1 MQDSDS
7 STGPSSQS
15 AGPLAGYR
23 VLEFGSFVAGPFAAQ
38 MLADLGADVI
48 KIEPPT
54 GDPWRSHMTF
64 APYESRVFIAL
75 NRGKRSI
82 CIDLKQPEGVEVC
95 HALVRSADA
104 VLSNNRPDTA
114 AKLKF
119 DHETLMGVNPSLVY
133 CDITAYGASGP
144 KKDEPGFDLITQ
156 GYTGAMA
163 TEGKV
168 VRGHPVPVRSSSFID
183 YSTGYATVNAV
194 LAGLLAR
201 ERTGEGQLASTSL
214 LGNAIAMQSL
224 SVIRVERALSAAQ
237 VWVDGER
244 KELVERGASVRRTA
258 SGILKGVDRANLRM
272 LLPCLPNEGRR
283 VRPRHA
289 SGAAQDPAAQVS
301 RTNRPTDRGPG
312 YDEATTRSTPEAV
325 ALAEELVEQIEAE
338 FAKRTTAEWITELRE
353 RDIPCEPVR
362 FAEEIV
368 NDEQA
373 LANDYVVEM
382 EHPAGGRY
390 RAAGPVVDFKSGNP
404 PLRPSPMLGQHS
416 REILEELGPGR
427 LPDRTAA
434 GRWRRELMRPG
445 RAPD

>member
-1 MQDSDS
+1 MQDSDTS
-7 STGPSSQS
+7 LDSSSQQ
-15 AGPLAGYR
+15 AGPLAGIR

-48 KIEPPT
+48 KVEPPT

-119 DHETLMGVNPSLVY
+119 DHATLMSVNPSLVY
-133 CDITAYGASGP
+133 CDITAYGSRGP

-168 VRGHPVPVRSSSFID
+168 VRGSPVPVRSSSFID
-183 YSTGYATVNAV
+183 YSTGYAIVNAI

-201 ERTGEGQLASTSL
+201 ERTGQGQLARTSL

-224 SVIRVERALSAAQ
+224 SVIRVESALSAAQ
-237 VWVDGER
+237 KWVDGER
-244 KELVERGASVRRTA
+244 VEMVERGAILRRA
-258 SGILKGVDRANLRM
+258 AGRVFESFDRADIRV
-272 LLPCLPNEGRR
+272 LLPGLPDEGRG
-283 VRPRHA
+283 VRPGHVG
-289 SGAAQDPAAQVS
+289 GAAKDPAAQVPGYVRS
-301 RTNRPTDRGPG
+301 ADRGPG
-312 YDEATTRSTPEAV
+312 PRRLDAGGHCAGGG
-325 ALAEELVEQIEAE
+325 
-338 FAKRTTAEWITELRE
+338 
-353 RDIPCEPVR
+353 DCG
-362 FAEEIV
+362 
-368 NDEQA
+368 
-373 LANDYVVEM
+373 
-382 EHPAGGRY
+382 PAGGN
-390 RAAGPVVDFKSGNP
+390 V
-404 PLRPSPMLGQHS
+404 RPADDG
-416 REILEELGPGR
+416 
-427 LPDRTAA
+427 
-434 GRWRRELMRPG
+434 
-445 RAPD
+445 

>member
-1 MQDSDS
+1 MQDSDTS
-7 STGPSSQS
+7 PDSSSQQ
-15 AGPLAGYR
+15 AGPLAGFR

-48 KIEPPT
+48 KVEPPT

-82 CIDLKQPEGVEVC
+82 CIDLKQPEGVEAC
-95 HALVRSADA
+95 HALVKSADA

-119 DHETLMGVNPSLVY
+119 DHETLMSVNPSLVY
-133 CDITAYGASGP
+133 CDITAYGSRGP

-168 VRGHPVPVRSSSFID
+168 VRGSPVPVRSSSFID
-183 YSTGYATVNAV
+183 YSTGYAIVNAI

-201 ERTGEGQLASTSL
+201 ERTGKGQLARTSL

-224 SVIRVERALSAAQ
+224 SVIRIERALSAAQ
-237 VWVDGER
+237 KWVDGER
-244 KELVERGASVRRTA
+244 VEMLERGASYAEQQAEYAKVSTARIYECYYRAYRTKDGA
-258 SGILKGVDRANLRM
+258 FALGTLAV
-272 LLPCLPNEGRR
+272 PPR
-283 VRPRHA
+283 VRLLKFLGLSDPRIE
-289 SGAAQDPAAQVS
+289 DP
-301 RTNRPTDRGPG
+301 DH
-312 YDEATTRSTPEAV
+312 DDSTPEAM
-325 ALAEELVEQIEAE
+325 ALAEKIVERLEEA
-338 FAKRTTAEWITELRE
+338 FAQRTTAEWIRELRA

-368 NDEQA
+368 DDEQA
-373 LANDYVVEM
+373 LANDYVVEL
-382 EHPAGGRY
+382 EHPAGGPY
-390 RAAGPVVDFKSGNP
+390 RAAGPVVNFESGNP
-404 PLRPSPMLGQHS
+404 PLRPSPLLGQHS
-416 REILEELGPGR
+416 REVLEELGLEKPRIER
-427 LPDRTAA
+427 LFDTGAVN
-434 GRWRRELMRPG
+434 
-445 RAPD
+445 

>member
-7 STGPSSQS
+7 SIQS
-15 AGPLAGYR
+15 PAKQAGPLSGVR

-48 KIEPPT
+48 KVEPPT

-119 DHETLMGVNPSLVY
+119 DHKTLMRVNPSLVY
-133 CDITAYGASGP
+133 CDITAYGARGP

-163 TEGKV
+163 SEGKV
-168 VRGHPVPVRSSSFID
+168 MRGHPVPVRSSSFID
-183 YSTGYATVNAV
+183 YSTGYAIVNAI

-201 ERTGEGQLASTSL
+201 ERTGKGQLARTSL

-224 SVIRVERALSAAQ
+224 SVIRVESALSAAQ
-237 VWVDGER
+237 KWMDGER
-244 KELVERGASVRRTA
+244 VELAERGASYAEQQAEYAKVSTARIYECYYRAYRTKDGA
-258 SGILKGVDRANLRM
+258 FALGTLAVPPRIRLLRF
-272 LLPCLPNEGRR
+272 LGLID
-283 VRPRHA
+283 PRIE
-289 SGAAQDPAAQVS
+289 V
-301 RTNRPTDRGPG
+301 PG
-312 YDEATTRSTPEAV
+312 YDDTTPEAV
-325 ALAEELVEQIEAE
+325 ALAEELVERLEAE
-338 FAKRTTAEWITELRE
+338 FAKRTTAEWITELRK

-368 NDEQA
+368 DDEQA

-390 RAAGPVVDFKSGNP
+390 RAAGPVVDFESGNP

-416 REILEELGPGR
+416 REVLAELGLEEARIDR
-427 LPDRTAA
+427 LFDA
-434 GRWRRELMRPG
+434 G
-445 RAPD
+445 AVS

>member
-1 MQDSDS
+1 M
-7 STGPSSQS
+7 
-15 AGPLAGYR
+15 
-23 VLEFGSFVAGPFAAQ
+23 AGPFAAQ

-54 GDPWRSHMTF
+54 GDPWRSHMSF
-64 APYESRVFIAL
+64 VPYESRVFIAL

-82 CIDLKQPEGVEVC
+82 CIDLKQPEGIEVC

-104 VLSNNRPDTA
+104 VLSNNRPDTT

-119 DHETLMGVNPSLVY
+119 DHETLMRVNPSLVY

-144 KKDEPGFDLITQ
+144 KKGEPGFDLITQ

-201 ERTGEGQLASTSL
+201 ERTGQGQLASTSL

-244 KELVERGASVRRTA
+244 KELVERGGIVRRAA
-258 SGILKGVDRANLRM
+258 SGIRKGVDRANLRM
-272 LLPCLPNEGRR
+272 LLPGLSNQGRR
-283 VRPRHA
+283 VRPRHT
-289 SGAAQDPAAQVS
+289 GRAAEDTTAQVFGPV
-301 RTNRPTDRGPG
+301 RPADRGPG
-312 YDEATTRSTPEAV
+312 
-325 ALAEELVEQIEAE
+325 
-338 FAKRTTAEWITELRE
+338 LR
-353 RDIPCEPVR
+353 R
-362 FAEEIV
+362 
-368 NDEQA
+368 
-373 LANDYVVEM
+373 
-382 EHPAGGRY
+382 
-390 RAAGPVVDFKSGNP
+390 VDTGSHCTG
-404 PLRPSPMLGQHS
+404 
-416 REILEELGPGR
+416 
-427 LPDRTAA
+427 
-434 GRWRRELMRPG
+434 
-445 RAPD
+445 

>member
-1 MQDSDS
+1 MQDGDTSLDS
-7 STGPSSQS
+7 SAQQ
-15 AGPLAGYR
+15 AGPLAGVR

-48 KIEPPT
+48 KVEPPT

-119 DHETLMGVNPSLVY
+119 DHETLMRVNPSLVY
-133 CDITAYGASGP
+133 CDITAYGSKGP

-168 VRGHPVPVRSSSFID
+168 VRGSPVPVRSSSFID
-183 YSTGYATVNAV
+183 YSTGYAIVNAI

-201 ERTGEGQLASTSL
+201 ERTGKGQLARTSL

-237 VWVDGER
+237 KWVDGER
-244 KELVERGASVRRTA
+244 VEMAERGATYAEQQAEYSKVSTARIYECYYRAYRTKDGA
-258 SGILKGVDRANLRM
+258 FALGTLAVPPRIRLLKFLGMSD
-272 LLPCLPNEGRR
+272 
-283 VRPRHA
+283 PRIE
-289 SGAAQDPAAQVS
+289 DPDHDDS
-301 RTNRPTDRGPG
+301 TT
-312 YDEATTRSTPEAV
+312 EAM
-325 ALAEELVEQIEAE
+325 ALAEEIVDRLEET
-338 FAKRTTAEWITELRE
+338 FAQRTTAEWIRELRA

-368 NDEQA
+368 DDEQA

-390 RAAGPVVDFKSGNP
+390 RAAGPVVKFESGNP

-416 REILEELGPGR
+416 REVLEGLGLDGARIER
-427 LPDRTAA
+427 LFDA
-434 GRWRRELMRPG
+434 G
-445 RAPD
+445 AVS

>member
-1 MQDSDS
+1 MQDSDTS
-7 STGPSSQS
+7 PDSASQQ
-15 AGPLAGYR
+15 AGPLAGFR

-48 KIEPPT
+48 KVEPPT

-82 CIDLKQPEGVEVC
+82 CIDLKQPEGVEAC
-95 HALVRSADA
+95 HELVKSADA

-119 DHETLMGVNPSLVY
+119 DHDTLMEVNPSLVY
-133 CDITAYGASGP
+133 CDITAYGSRGP

-168 VRGHPVPVRSSSFID
+168 VRGSPVPVRSSSFID
-183 YSTGYATVNAV
+183 YSTGYAIVNAI

-201 ERTGEGQLASTSL
+201 ERSGKGQLARTSL

-224 SVIRVERALSAAQ
+224 SVIRIERALSAAQ
-237 VWVDGER
+237 KWVDGER
-244 KELVERGASVRRTA
+244 VEMLERGASYAEQQAEYAKVSTARIYECYYRAYRTKDGA
-258 SGILKGVDRANLRM
+258 FALGTLAV
-272 LLPCLPNEGRR
+272 PPR
-283 VRPRHA
+283 VRLLKFLGLSDPRIE
-289 SGAAQDPAAQVS
+289 DP
-301 RTNRPTDRGPG
+301 DH
-312 YDEATTRSTPEAV
+312 DDSTPEAM
-325 ALAEELVEQIEAE
+325 ALAEKIVERLEEA
-338 FAKRTTAEWITELRE
+338 FAQRTTAEWIRELRA

-368 NDEQA
+368 DDEQA

-382 EHPAGGRY
+382 EHPAGGPY
-390 RAAGPVVDFKSGNP
+390 RAAGPVVNFESGNP
-404 PLRPSPMLGQHS
+404 PLRPSPLLGQHS
-416 REILEELGPGR
+416 REVLEELGLEKPRIER
-427 LPDRTAA
+427 LFDTGAVS
-434 GRWRRELMRPG
+434 
-445 RAPD
+445 

>member
-1 MQDSDS
+1 MQDSDTS
-7 STGPSSQS
+7 LDSSSQQ
-15 AGPLAGYR
+15 AGPLAGFR

-48 KIEPPT
+48 KVEPPT

-95 HALVRSADA
+95 HALVKSADA

-119 DHETLMGVNPSLVY
+119 DHETLMSVNPSLVY
-133 CDITAYGASGP
+133 CDITAYGSRGP

-168 VRGHPVPVRSSSFID
+168 VRGSPVPVRSSSFID
-183 YSTGYATVNAV
+183 YSTGYAIVNAI

-201 ERTGEGQLASTSL
+201 ERTGKGQLARTSL

-224 SVIRVERALSAAQ
+224 SVIRIERALSAAQ
-237 VWVDGER
+237 KWVDGER
-244 KELVERGASVRRTA
+244 VEMLEQGASYAEQQAEYAKVSTARIYECYYRAYRTKDGA
-258 SGILKGVDRANLRM
+258 FALGTLAV
-272 LLPCLPNEGRR
+272 PPR
-283 VRPRHA
+283 VRLLKFLGLSDPRIE
-289 SGAAQDPAAQVS
+289 DP
-301 RTNRPTDRGPG
+301 DH
-312 YDEATTRSTPEAV
+312 DDSTPEAM
-325 ALAEELVEQIEAE
+325 ALAEKIVERLEEA
-338 FAKRTTAEWITELRE
+338 FAQRTTAEWIRELRA

-368 NDEQA
+368 DDEQA
-373 LANDYVVEM
+373 LVNDYVVEM
-382 EHPAGGRY
+382 EHPAGGPY
-390 RAAGPVVDFKSGNP
+390 RAAGPVVNFESGNP
-404 PLRPSPMLGQHS
+404 PLRPSPLLGQHS
-416 REILEELGPGR
+416 REVLEELGLEKPRIER
-427 LPDRTAA
+427 LFDTGAVS
-434 GRWRRELMRPG
+434 
-445 RAPD
+445 